1 MKKKFFSVIICFLL
15 IFSFASCSDKDT
27 ASSSDAMV
35 EELGLTADS
44 KEASETTVEINSALY
59 DLLDFEDDSE
69 YQNAVKSSGH
79 TLDEIVTLA
88 SMVEKEIKLPEGNKG
103 RKNDRLGRNKN
114 GKDDTDKE
122 KFPTLKAEPCKAVS
136 RKGAGDDR

>member
-1 MKKKFFSVIICFLL
+1 MKNKFFSLIICFLL

-69 YQNAVKSSGH
+69 YQNAVKGLIDAPEALEISS
-79 TLDEIVTLA
+79 LSSKISWIFSL
-88 SMVEKEIKLPEGNKG
+88 
-103 RKNDRLGRNKN
+103 
-114 GKDDTDKE
+114 
-122 KFPTLKAEPCKAVS
+122 
-136 RKGAGDDR
+136 